1 MKRLALIGSK
11 EFAEQIQGFAEATGQ
26 FVVVGYFDDY
36 EEKGTIIRS
45 LPVLGGI
52 NDIESEYQK
61 GSFDCVFLA
70 AGYNN
75 FIFRENTFNKLSPT
89 VPFAN
94 ILSPSATIGRNV
106 IIGQGVFVGDHTYID
121 DKSIIED
128 NVFIHVGSTIGH
140 NNIIGAHTYIS
151 GRFDTCGDVKV
162 GKRCFIGVRC
172 LVSDHVSICD
182 DSWIGIGS
190 VVLKNI
196 TEPGK
201 YMPISRLIRV
211 E

>member
-1 MKRLALIGSK
+1 M
-11 EFAEQIQGFAEATGQ
+11 
-26 FVVVGYFDDY
+26 VVGYFDDY

-75 FIFRENTFNKLSPT
+75 FIFRKNTFNKLSPT
-89 VPFAN
+89 VPFDN
-94 ILSPSATIGRNV
+94 ILSPSATIGENV
-106 IIGQGVFVGDHTYID
+106 IIGQGVFVGDHTCID

-140 NNIIGAHTYIS
+140 NNIVS
-151 GRFDTCGDVKV
+151 VK
-162 GKRCFIGVRC
+162 K
-172 LVSDHVSICD
+172 
-182 DSWIGIGS
+182 
-190 VVLKNI
+190 
-196 TEPGK
+196 
-201 YMPISRLIRV
+201 
-211 E
+211 